1 MPYLIASILSQL
13 VLIQGVWAGP
23 KVVIRD
29 APEIKYPSQTDS
41 NSPAHWDGDALYLF
55 NSAGHPFRSFG
66 PGQFH
71 LGEAQ
76 SVELDKNIPVAGG
89 QWIEATWKES
99 DGTLYAWYHNEP
111 PDLCP
116 GSKNQFSEA
125 LTAPRIGAMKS
136 TDNGATWTEL
146 GFVLEAP
153 EGTLDCSAKNGYFA
167 GGNGDFSVMLDSQ
180 RQYLYFFFGTYAG
193 DLAEQGVSIARMAW
207 SDRDQP
213 SGKVWKFSKGEWN
226 EPGIGGHISPI
237 FPAKI
242 NWREED
248 ADAFWGPSIH
258 WNTHLQT
265 YVILLNRTRYKPG
278 WPQEGVYVSYS
289 SDLSNPK
296 SWTEPE
302 RIIEGGGWYPTILG
316 VDTKARETDK
326 LCGRQARLYMF
337 GVSKREIL
345 FLREGE
351 DPAALPPLFTP

>member
-1 MPYLIASILSQL
+1 MPYLMASILSLL
-13 VLIQGVWAGP
+13 VCMQGVCAGP

-41 NSPAHWDGDALYLF
+41 NSPAHWDGDVLYLF

-66 PGQFH
+66 PDQFH
-71 LGEAQ
+71 LGKAQ

-136 TDNGATWTEL
+136 MDNGATWTEL

-180 RQYLYFFFGTYAG
+180 SQYLYFFFGTYAG

-207 SDRDQP
+207 RDRDQP
-213 SGKVWKFSKGEWN
+213 SGKVWKFHKGEWN

-242 NWREED
+242 NWREEN

-258 WNTHLQT
+258 WNTHLQS

-278 WPQEGVYVSYS
+278 WPQEGVYISYS
-289 SDLSNPK
+289 TDLSNPN

-316 VDTKARETDK
+316 VDTRARETDK

-351 DPAALPPLFTP
+351 DPASLPPLFTP